1 MQEWVK
7 KSDVEM
13 LLSMPQDILSERI
26 HDLKGVWVDNNG
38 NEADFDDEAK
48 HYILQKHIGILKTL
62 NNEGVLYICY
72 DTNSKVFYIR
82 ESCDEWFTHKLTKAD
97 CVELSE
103 LFKELSE
110 VIDE

>member
-13 LLSMPQDILSERI
+13 LLSMPSDILAEHIS
-26 HDLKGVWVDNNG
+26 DLKGIWVDDCG
-38 NEADFDDEAK
+38 NEVDFDDEAK

-62 NNEGVLYICY
+62 NDERVLYLCY
-72 DTNSKVFYIR
+72 DTKSKVFYIR
-82 ESCDEWFTHKLTKAD
+82 ESCDEWFTHELTKND
-97 CVELSE
+97 CIELSE